1 MPFRVQEIQDMG
13 GIYCG
18 VNAVSKNLLICN
30 RKNLLNPHGFILAS
44 PAPASPSP

>member
-30 RKNLLNPHGFILAS
+30 RKNLQAYASFI
-44 PAPASPSP
+44 